1 MKLPEKEEDERGLP
15 PVFLERQTYRRRR
28 MMDAARF
35 LPVLGIGLFAVPL
48 LWSKSGNSDL
58 IEPVKTSGAAIYLF
72 VVWAG
77 LIALSAGLGSLSR
90 GWLRNEPQGP
100 EGDTSH
106 RQN

>member
-1 MKLPEKEEDERGLP
+1 MTLPDTDQDERTLP

-35 LPVLGIGLFAVPL
+35 LPVLGIALFAVPL
-48 LWSKSGNSDL
+48 LWPKSGNSDL

-72 VVWAG
+72 AVWAG
-77 LIALSAGLGSLSR
+77 LIALSAGLGALSR

-100 EGDTSH
+100 EGDTSQ